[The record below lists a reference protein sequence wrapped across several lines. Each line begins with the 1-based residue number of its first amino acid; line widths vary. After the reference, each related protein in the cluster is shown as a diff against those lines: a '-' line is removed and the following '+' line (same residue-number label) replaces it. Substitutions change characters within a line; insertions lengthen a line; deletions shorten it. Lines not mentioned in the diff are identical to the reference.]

1 MREQKSV
8 TIDGY
13 DYLITQFGARKGVKL
28 GKKVGRVILPAI
40 AKIYDSSNEFDISAV
55 IQAVAENLDEL
66 EEETIEELLSETT
79 CNKYAIDFDKHFAGK
94 YSSLFKLLWEIIDF
108 NFASI
113 FSEVPGVTEE

>member
-1 MREQKSV
+1 MRDQKQV